1 MCILLCILHTIGL
14 RFYIRSWHL
23 GVNRAKRKTLILL
36 KIFRFCNNKKKGHPY
51 QQRSKMSTESP
62 TDQSTQSP
70 QPIFPIQPLLITW
83 EAEADALDLQGERRT
98 LFRLLRGFHE
108 FSLEQCETLREEG
121 YSRLS
126 HLYNWRHNDIR
137 SLLENLSN
145 RPVTRGGRRYGDRK
159 IKELQ
164 ALSWFLTDRRRRGLS
179 QDLELYCQQADYYI
193 SLAETDFLNS
203 KRESTVTKPGKF
215 KYSEWNQWEES
226 VYLYLN
232 SIRSDCGAPLSYVI
246 RKDLDEDIEWDSL
259 DREVQKIHAAPLEG
273 FMFNLD
279 SKQVLSLLKE
289 LCLNTGAETW
299 FRNIKCGRLAMK
311 ALQKHYDGP
320 DERHKRIEEARA
332 KISQTFY
339 KHEGTFTFEKFTTI
353 LQDAFAILEKYGE
366 PVYEREKL
374 KMLFS
379 KSLNNHPDFKQEINI
394 CRQHYH
400 TFEEAITYLKT
411 VVSRLFLE
419 APKSK
424 PRRNISSVTAKEV
437 NGVDISDLTR
447 WYDSGEIKKLNES
460 QAGRRVLS
468 KIMSDKKRHQRHKE
482 KIDKIKSNK
491 KRRVKSVT
499 SKPQDDKSV
508 LSEQDKR
515 VVAAV
520 ITGMNNSTRHNNS
533 NASMSGRV
541 IRTNINSVSADSAI
555 TYDHLG
561 NPL

>member
-1 MCILLCILHTIGL
+1 M
-14 RFYIRSWHL
+14 
-23 GVNRAKRKTLILL
+23 V
-36 KIFRFCNNKKKGHPY
+36 
-51 QQRSKMSTESP
+51 SKDES
-62 TDQSTQSP
+62 S
-70 QPIFPIQPLLITW
+70 I
-83 EAEADALDLQGERRT
+83 
-98 LFRLLRGFHE
+98 
-108 FSLEQCETLREEG
+108 
-121 YSRLS
+121 
-126 HLYNWRHNDIR
+126 
-137 SLLENLSN
+137 
-145 RPVTRGGRRYGDRK
+145 
-159 IKELQ
+159 
-164 ALSWFLTDRRRRGLS
+164 
-179 QDLELYCQQADYYI
+179 
-193 SLAETDFLNS
+193 
-203 KRESTVTKPGKF
+203 TKPEKF

-226 VYLYLN
+226 VYRYLN
-232 SIRSDCGAPLSYVI
+232 SIRSTCGAPLSYVI
-246 RKDLDEDIEWDSL
+246 RKDLDEDVEWDSL
-259 DREVQKIHAAPLEG
+259 KREVQKIHAAPLQG
-273 FMFNLD
+273 FVFDMD
-279 SKQVLSLLKE
+279 SNRVLSLLKE
-289 LCLNTGAETW
+289 LCSNTGAETW
-299 FRNIKCGRLAMK
+299 FRNIKCGRQAMR
-311 ALQKHYDGP
+311 ALQRHYDGP
-320 DERHKRIEEARA
+320 DERHRRLEEASA

-353 LQDAFAILEKYGE
+353 LQDSFAILAKYGE

-374 KMLFS
+374 KLLFT

-419 APKSK
+419 APKPK
-424 PRRNISSVTAKEV
+424 TRRNISSVTAKEV

-468 KIMSDKKRHQRHKE
+468 KIMGDKKRHQRHKE
-482 KIDKIKSNK
+482 KINKIKSNK
-491 KRRVKSVT
+491 KRRIKSVT

-520 ITGMNNSTRHNNS
+520 ITNNSNRHNNA
-533 NASMSGRV
+533 NTSMSGRV

>member
-1 MCILLCILHTIGL
+1 
-14 RFYIRSWHL
+14 
-23 GVNRAKRKTLILL
+23 
-36 KIFRFCNNKKKGHPY
+36 
-51 QQRSKMSTESP
+51 MSTGSEAEEAP
-62 TDQSTQSP
+62 PSP
-70 QPIFPIQPLLITW
+70 QLVILQNW
-83 EAEADALDLQGERRT
+83 EAEADDLNLQGEQRA
-98 LFRLLRGFHE
+98 LFSILRGFHQ
-108 FSLEQCETLREEG
+108 FSLAQCQTLRDEG
-121 YSRLS
+121 YSTLS
-126 HLYNWRHNDIR
+126 HLYNWRHDSIR
-137 SLLENLSN
+137 KLLETISN
-145 RPVTRGGRRYGDRK
+145 RPVTRGGRHFGDRK

-164 ALSWFLTDRRRRGLS
+164 AFAWYLTDRSRRGLP
-179 QDLELYCQQADYYI
+179 QALDLYCQNADEYI
-193 SLAETDFLNS
+193 SLAETDSLVS
-203 KRESTVTKPGKF
+203 DKESIITKPGKF

-232 SIRSDCGAPLSYVI
+232 SIISSCGAPLSYVI
-246 RKDLDEDIEWDSL
+246 RKDLDPDMEWNSL
-259 DREVQKIHAAPLEG
+259 DPDVQKIHAAPLEG
-273 FMFNLD
+273 YTFNLD
-279 SKQVLSLLKE
+279 SKKVLSLLKD
-289 LCLNTGAETW
+289 LCINTGAETW

-374 KMLFS
+374 KLLFS

-424 PRRNISSVTAKEV
+424 PRRNVSSVTAKEV

-447 WYDSGEIKKLNES
+447 WYDSSEIKKLNES

-468 KIMSDKKRHQRHKE
+468 KIMGDKKRHQRHRE

-541 IRTNINSVSADSAI
+541 IRTNANSVSADSAI

>member
-1 MCILLCILHTIGL
+1 
-14 RFYIRSWHL
+14 
-23 GVNRAKRKTLILL
+23 
-36 KIFRFCNNKKKGHPY
+36 
-51 QQRSKMSTESP
+51 
-62 TDQSTQSP
+62 
-70 QPIFPIQPLLITW
+70 
-83 EAEADALDLQGERRT
+83 
-98 LFRLLRGFHE
+98 
-108 FSLEQCETLREEG
+108 
-121 YSRLS
+121 
-126 HLYNWRHNDIR
+126 
-137 SLLENLSN
+137 
-145 RPVTRGGRRYGDRK
+145 
-159 IKELQ
+159 
-164 ALSWFLTDRRRRGLS
+164 
-179 QDLELYCQQADYYI
+179 
-193 SLAETDFLNS
+193 
-203 KRESTVTKPGKF
+203 
-215 KYSEWNQWEES
+215 
-226 VYLYLN
+226 
-232 SIRSDCGAPLSYVI
+232 
-246 RKDLDEDIEWDSL
+246 
-259 DREVQKIHAAPLEG
+259 
-273 FMFNLD
+273 
-279 SKQVLSLLKE
+279 
-289 LCLNTGAETW
+289 
-299 FRNIKCGRLAMK
+299 
-311 ALQKHYDGP
+311 
-320 DERHKRIEEARA
+320 
-332 KISQTFY
+332 
-339 KHEGTFTFEKFTTI
+339 
-353 LQDAFAILEKYGE
+353 
-366 PVYEREKL
+366 
-374 KMLFS
+374 MLFS

-424 PRRNISSVTAKEV
+424 SRRNISSVTAKEV